1 VPGQHLMHLQWLEM
15 CLFGHGSPSPEQKK
29 SM

>member
-1 VPGQHLMHLQWLEM
+1 VSRKDIVDFGWLKVS
-15 CLFGHGSPSPEQKK
+15 LFGHGSPSPEQKK

>member
-1 VPGQHLMHLQWLEM
+1 VPRKHLAHLRRLEM
-15 CLFGHGSPSPEQKK
+15 CLFGHWNSFPEQKK